1 MERSSDSHTVQEA
14 EPRERERERE
24 RMIRLKKK
32 NKNNIKKDRNEREKK
47 PSYRAERKLDE
58 FPPWEE
64 VKIERERKRESGG
77 GRITRMARRVDHRP
91 G

>member
-24 RMIRLKKK
+24 RMIKKK
-32 NKNNIKKDRNEREKK
+32 DKNKIKKERNEREKK
-47 PSYRAERKLDE
+47 PSYRAERKLNE

-64 VKIERERKRESGG
+64 VKIGRKSGGGGGG

>member
-1 MERSSDSHTVQEA
+1 MNEGDQATVTQSRKLNPEKV
-14 EPRERERERE
+14 RVCV
-24 RMIRLKKK
+24 IKKRDK
-32 NKNNIKKDRNEREKK
+32 NKIKKDRNEREKK